1 MLSCSANK
9 FYGLTKTLKYCLQV
23 VAGSL
28 HCVVTFTHCST
39 PTCTVPYCLQVVVA
53 TIAFGMGVDKAD
65 VRYVIHFTLSKS
77 MEGYYQEAGRA
88 GVGPQFA
95 ELALMWQQYVCVGAS
110 GAKLTATREADSE
123 PCSFAHSWLTIFPPC
138 PALHPLLSHVG
149 RDGLPSECL
158 LYFSKRDVPRILQL
172 LHYGARR
179 SGKAAFQREVELLNQ
194 VRWGLKSA

>member
-1 MLSCSANK
+1 M
-9 FYGLTKTLKYCLQV
+9 
-23 VAGSL
+23 
-28 HCVVTFTHCST
+28 
-39 PTCTVPYCLQVVVA
+39 VVA

-77 MEGYYQEAGRA
+77 MEGSYQEAGRA
-88 GVGPQFA
+88 GTSACGRCTA
-95 ELALMWQQYVCVGAS
+95 GSLTWHSIGDVCFRSSVWRQ
-110 GAKLTATREADSE
+110 T
-123 PCSFAHSWLTIFPPC
+123 CSPLRVFKRSCFHLPC
-138 PALHPLLSHVG
+138 PPVLSPAG

-194 VRWGLKSA
+194 VGWVGAETGWSALTACPPAPPARLPGNGENAGLMVLRSVRVIRSSERPHLS